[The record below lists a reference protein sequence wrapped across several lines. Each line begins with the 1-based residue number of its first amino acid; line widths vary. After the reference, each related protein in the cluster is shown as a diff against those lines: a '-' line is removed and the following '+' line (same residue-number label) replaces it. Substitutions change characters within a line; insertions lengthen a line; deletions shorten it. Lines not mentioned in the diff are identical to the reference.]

1 MAADRFPAHVELA
14 VVHRDHA
21 GAVYGLARRVCGPA
35 LAADV
40 TQEVFLSYWRRP
52 ERFDPTRSSLRSF
65 LLTITYRRAI
75 DTLRSEN
82 ARRHREALTTR
93 CPDVIP
99 DAHQQLVERERSAT
113 IAGAM
118 AALSPLERQAVVAAF
133 YGDRTY
139 REVAQALGV
148 PLGTIKSRIR
158 SGLAKLHDAL
168 GELRFQAR
176 DEAA

>member
-1 MAADRFPAHVELA
+1 MAADRADAHELA
-14 VVHRDHA
+14 VVYRDHA
-21 GAVYGLARRVCGPA
+21 RAVYGLARRVCGPA

-65 LLTITYRRAI
+65 LLTITHRRAI
-75 DTLRSEN
+75 DTLRSEG
-82 ARRHREALTTR
+82 ARRHREERTTR
-93 CPDVIP
+93 CADVVPDV
-99 DAHQQLVERERSAT
+99 HQQVVERERSAT

-118 AALSPLERQAVVAAF
+118 GALSTLERQAVVAAY

-168 GELRFQAR
+168 GDLRFQTQ

>member
-14 VVHRDHA
+14 VVYRNHA
-21 GAVYGLARRVCGPA
+21 RAVYRLARRVCGPE

-40 TQEVFLSYWRRP
+40 TQEVFLSYWLRP
-52 ERFDPTRSSLRSF
+52 ERFDPSRSSLRSF
-65 LLTITYRRAI
+65 LLTITHRRAI
-75 DTLRSEN
+75 DAFRSEG
-82 ARRHREALTTR
+82 ARRHRERATR
-93 CPDVIP
+93 CPDVVP
-99 DAHQQLVERERSAT
+99 DAGQQLVERERSAT
-113 IAGAM
+113 ITKAM

-158 SGLAKLHDAL
+158 SGLAKLHEAL
-168 GELRFQAR
+168 GDLRFQAR